1 MDVASVLGEEAL
13 QAVGFEEGAVEQ
25 RAVVVLEEG
34 AVGRFV
40 RKVSPTR
47 IRAVGEVL
55 RPLLFELG
63 LLFVRTHGHRYN
75 ATTLSL
81 RVQRVT
87 ARTGNPERGGGSLW
101 CVHLLRLCVHLLEG
115 QI

>member
-47 IRAVGEVL
+47 IRAVIAL
-55 RPLLFELG
+55 PK
-63 LLFVRTHGHRYN
+63 
-75 ATTLSL
+75 
-81 RVQRVT
+81 
-87 ARTGNPERGGGSLW
+87 
-101 CVHLLRLCVHLLEG
+101 
-115 QI
+115 I